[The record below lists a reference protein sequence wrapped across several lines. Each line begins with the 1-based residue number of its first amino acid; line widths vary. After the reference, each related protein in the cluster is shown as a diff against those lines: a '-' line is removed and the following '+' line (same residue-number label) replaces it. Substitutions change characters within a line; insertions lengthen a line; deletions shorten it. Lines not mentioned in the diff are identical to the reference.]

1 MERGAHEIFGVNLD
15 GRRAGPS
22 QARPNPLGGS
32 IADFG
37 ERGVHMSEVKSTISQ
52 TPLLQVR
59 GLSAGYGEMLALRDV
74 SLEVYPA
81 EIVALVG
88 SNGAGKTTLLRALSR
103 VLGSTGSIM
112 MKGQELS
119 GLTSDQVFALGLV
132 QVPEGR
138 QLFDRMTVQDNL
150 MMGAYLRD
158 DKAAVARDLERMYG
172 LFPRMAE
179 RRRQLAGS
187 MSGGE
192 QQMCAMARALMAAPV
207 LMMVDEM
214 SLGLAPIVA
223 EQLMDVLASIR
234 SEGVTVLLVEQ
245 DIHLALS
252 GADRGYVME
261 TGQIVHTGAAKALI
275 DDPEVQRAYLGL

>member
-1 MERGAHEIFGVNLD
+1 MSAVSAERKE
-15 GRRAGPS
+15 
-22 QARPNPLGGS
+22 
-32 IADFG
+32 
-37 ERGVHMSEVKSTISQ
+37 
-52 TPLLQVR
+52 PLLQVS
-59 GLSAGYGEMLALRDV
+59 GLSAGYGGMPVLHDVAL
-74 SLEVYPA
+74 EIFPA

-103 VLGSTGSIM
+103 VLAGSGKIVLDRKDLM
-112 MKGQELS
+112 P
-119 GLTSDQVFALGLV
+119 LTPDQAFQAGLV

-150 MMGAYLRD
+150 LMGAFRRN
-158 DKAAVARDLERMYG
+158 DKAAVARDLEKMYT

-192 QQMCAMARALMAAPV
+192 QQMCAMARGLMAAPLL
-207 LMMVDEM
+207 LMIDEM
-214 SLGLAPIVA
+214 SLGLAPIIA
-223 EQLMDVLASIR
+223 EQLMDVLAEIR
-234 SEGVTVLLVEQ
+234 KEGVTVLLVEQ

-261 TGQIVHTGAAKALI
+261 TGRIVHSGLAKDLI